1 MSTHEVNEAPVS
13 GQMSTSLLRGS
24 AWRGVLI
31 GLVPLGL
38 LLGMV
43 AVTLLLTVLSR
54 SLAVGAGFAVQQ
66 SAALMSLIAGLILT
80 IVVFAVAIRTVLRRV
95 AIWQQGGV
103 ITQASATL
111 WSLGLTGLVVVG
123 PVLLALLLPQNP
135 AP

>member
-13 GQMSTSLLRGS
+13 GQMSTSLLTGG

-31 GLVPLGL
+31 SLVPLGL
-38 LLGMV
+38 LLGLV
-43 AVTLLLTVLSR
+43 AVTLLLTVLVR
-54 SLAVGAGFAVQQ
+54 SLAANAGFAVQQ
-66 SAALMSLIAGLILT
+66 SAAVITLITGLILA
-80 IVVFAVAIRTVLRRV
+80 IAVFAVAIRRVLRRV

-111 WSLGLTGLVVVG
+111 WALGLTGLVVLG
-123 PVLLALLLPQNP
+123 PVLLALLLPQHP

>member
-1 MSTHEVNEAPVS
+1 MSTHEMNEGPVS
-13 GQMSTSLLRGS
+13 GHMSTSLLTGG

-31 GLVPLGL
+31 SLVPLGL
-38 LLGMV
+38 LLGLV

-54 SLAVGAGFAVQQ
+54 SLAAGAGFAVQQ
-66 SAALMSLIAGLILT
+66 SAAVITLITGLILA
-80 IVVFAVAIRTVLRRV
+80 IAVFAVAIRRVLRRV

-111 WSLGLTGLVVVG
+111 WALGLTGLVVLG
-123 PVLLALLLPQNP
+123 PVLLALLLPQHP

>member
-1 MSTHEVNEAPVS
+1 MSTFEVNEAPVS
-13 GQMSTSLLRGS
+13 GKMSTSLLRGS

-31 GLVPLGL
+31 GLEPLGF